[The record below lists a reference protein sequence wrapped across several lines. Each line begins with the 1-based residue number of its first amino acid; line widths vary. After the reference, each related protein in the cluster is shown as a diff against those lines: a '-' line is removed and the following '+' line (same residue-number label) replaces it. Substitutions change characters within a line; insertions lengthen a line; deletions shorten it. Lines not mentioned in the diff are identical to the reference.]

1 MIGVSLNFFLF
12 ILALAFFFF
21 FLIDKYGDRNVGP
34 RDYKG
39 IQKPIGLKEFNN
51 ASIERT
57 FG

>member
-12 ILALAFFFF
+12 ILALALFF
-21 FLIDKYGDRNVGP
+21 FLIDKYGDRTVGP
-34 RDYKG
+34 RGYKG

-57 FG
+57 FS